1 MKIQWER
8 CLNYDEDI
16 NIYINKTATQSG
28 EYPMDKEQ
36 TAKALKTLSEGEAL
50 QRAAMA
56 AEDWAAVVR
65 LQRTLSVLYSILG
78 QEPCV
83 Q

>member
-1 MKIQWER
+1 
-8 CLNYDEDI
+8 
-16 NIYINKTATQSG
+16 
-28 EYPMDKEQ
+28 MDKEQ